1 MHVDDCF
8 KFKRHARKIMIII
21 LFTRSDAGDIKK
33 VCRGQKVKVC
43 DIFKIT
49 YGGDVSFRTFLLFH
63 EKLTSHV
70 REKAS
75 FQERSFATF
84 RVVARGTSIKRA

>member
-1 MHVDDCF
+1 M
-8 KFKRHARKIMIII
+8 
-21 LFTRSDAGDIKK
+21 
-33 VCRGQKVKVC
+33 KVC